1 MKEITKDMMIYQIL
15 DENPDLED
23 VFIAHGMNCV
33 GCPGSNAETLQD
45 AAEGHGVDLR
55 SLVADLNKAQK
66 ANEL

>member
-1 MKEITKDMMIYQIL
+1 MKEITKNMMIYQIL

-33 GCPGSNAETLQD
+33 GCPGSSGETLEA

-55 SLVADLNKAQK
+55 RLLEDLNKA
-66 ANEL
+66 